1 MKTVTQSELLRAA
14 TEGLRNAKR
23 IKQWRA
29 KMNLNDCRVKFG
41 LKPVNFTLK
50 LEG

>member
-1 MKTVTQSELLRAA
+1 MANQSELLRAA
-14 TEGLRNAKR
+14 YEGLRNAKR

-29 KMNLNDCRVKFG
+29 KVNLNNCREQLG
-41 LKPVNFTLK
+41 LALVRFPLT